1 MMPPRKTM
9 TPSKQTSAVAS
20 KIKNKLINTS
30 SFFKVS
36 LKTNNKAL
44 ALALQAQKEK
54 SRQLE
59 MEVVLL
65 QKQVKDL
72 CFQLAT
78 KKHNQRKLML
88 ILKNLHNNTLQQL
101 DMMEDLVSDNDS
113 PRLSESCHSPT
124 DKNKENDAAA
134 RKPETLRNPFCHNKN
149 MEATPCL
156 PEGNPHLDVL
166 SVLTRCSNSSDIFHE
181 NAEERRLSQRVQP
194 TQTGSCCPP
203 RSSLRSEVERL
214 SRVLSQ
220 SSSEINS
227 VLCPQNNQTHENST
241 TSLSSD
247 VNAPTVSA
255 SEAEPQLAKADNTVL
270 LNTSMEITLS
280 NAVEIVTVE
289 TKAKKKGPS
298 CETKGTKSQQP
309 GSSPEVQNGLNHRPT
324 KEPAE
329 ISTRINKQP
338 EDKDSGVL
346 EVQLPKKRGNNRKTS
361 RIPKLGSHQKT
372 SKSDTD
378 SCDTV
383 SQEFDNYFS
392 NSKVSLLKAGGNE
405 PEEGSAGSKITY
417 RRSKTKVR
425 RRSMVIQ
432 KTPSVRLSHDDESQ
446 RSKSEKVHEE
456 EEAENTEPPPPPP
469 VEVDGGPPPLDVG
482 PVEVTGL
489 GSEENQ
495 LPVAK
500 RKTQTRSRCRG
511 TFVISVFRDSNSP
524 GFDCDMMLPG
534 EPHRSAEELL
544 EDLAQSSG
552 KQHFQADQQTETRS
566 ASKRPLVETTEHN
579 MEVLPADECDRS
591 ENHTRKKSRRD
602 EAGGSRNRM
611 TSSLEKCADGCNSRQ
626 KRKTSKRS
634 KKVLSEDES
643 GLHPICSEELLL
655 CSPYRLEVR
664 KEGEEDFQKLLSH
677 DHYDIG
683 ENPPDSKVSKGRNAP
698 KPQRKTKLHTAA
710 ETRNL
715 RETFVIHRPTSS
727 QDKSK
732 SISVSSTRTSVASDE
747 TAHQDAGFLLMDVQ
761 PPWLLGEL
769 STVDPES
776 SSVPSSPTRSP
787 SCRLEVTEG
796 STRASP
802 AGRVLTTVT
811 NTFPNPCGEN
821 KGRSRR
827 RDCVVSYKEPPLNRK
842 IRRGDD
848 FTETTFLS
856 SPVFKDRKKKKKM
869 TKMKQ

>member
-9 TPSKQTSAVAS
+9 MAPSKQTSAVAS

-88 ILKNLHNNTLQQL
+88 ILKNLHNNTL
-101 DMMEDLVSDNDS
+101 DMMAELVSDDDS

-149 MEATPCL
+149 MEATPGL
-156 PEGNPHLDVL
+156 PERNPHLDVL
-166 SVLTRCSNSSDIFHE
+166 SVLTRCSISSDIFHE
-181 NAEERRLSQRVQP
+181 NAEERRLSQHVRP

-247 VNAPTVSA
+247 VNAPSVSA

-298 CETKGTKSQQP
+298 RETKGTKSQQA
-309 GSSPEVQNGLNHRPT
+309 GSSPEVQNGLNHRPN

-329 ISTRINKQP
+329 ISTCISKQP

-346 EVQLPKKRGNNRKTS
+346 EVKLPKKRGNNRKIS
-361 RIPKLGSHQKT
+361 RIPKLGNHQKT
-372 SKSDTD
+372 SKNDTD
-378 SCDTV
+378 FCDTV
-383 SQEFDNYFS
+383 SQEFDNYFF
-392 NSKVSLLKAGGNE
+392 NSKVSLLKAGGSE
-405 PEEGSAGSKITY
+405 PEEGSAGSEITY
-417 RRSKTKVR
+417 RRSRTKVR

-432 KTPSVRLSHDDESQ
+432 KTPLVSLSHNDKSQ
-446 RSKSEKVHEE
+446 RYESEKVHDE
-456 EEAENTEPPPPPP
+456 EEAENTEPHPPPPL
-469 VEVDGGPPPLDVG
+469 EVDGGPPPLDLH
-482 PVEVTGL
+482 PVEVAGL

-495 LPVAK
+495 LPVTR
-500 RKTQTRSRCRG
+500 RKTQTRPRCRG
-511 TFVISVFRDSNSP
+511 TFIISVSRDSNSP
-524 GFDCDMMLPG
+524 GLDCDMMLPG
-534 EPHRSAEELL
+534 EPHWSAEELM

-552 KQHFQADQQTETRS
+552 KKHFQTDQQTETCS

-579 MEVLPADECDRS
+579 MKVLLTNECDRS

-602 EAGGSRNRM
+602 KAGGSRNRM

-626 KRKTSKRS
+626 KRKTSKSS

-643 GLHPICSEELLL
+643 GLQPICSEDLL
-655 CSPYRLEVR
+655 CSPYSLDVR
-664 KEGEEDFQKLLSH
+664 KEGEEDFQMLFSH

-683 ENPPDSKVSKGRNAP
+683 ENPPDPKVSKGRNSP

-715 RETFVIHRPTSS
+715 TETFVIHRPTSL
-727 QDKSK
+727 DKSK
-732 SISVSSTRTSVASDE
+732 SISVNSTRISVASDE
-747 TAHQDAGFLLMDVQ
+747 TTHLDAGFLLMDVQ

-769 STVDPES
+769 NTVDPES
-776 SSVPSSPTRSP
+776 NSVPSSPTRSP

-802 AGRVLTTVT
+802 ERVLTTVT
-811 NTFPNPCGEN
+811 NTFPNPYGEN

-848 FTETTFLS
+848 FTENTFLS
-856 SPVFKDRKKKKKM
+856 SPVFKDKKKKKKK
-869 TKMKQ
+869 TKQ

>member
-20 KIKNKLINTS
+20 KIKNKIINTS

-59 MEVVLL
+59 IEVVLL

-101 DMMEDLVSDNDS
+101 DMMTELVSDNDS
-113 PRLSESCHSPT
+113 PRLSGGCHYPT

-134 RKPETLRNPFCHNKN
+134 RRPGTLRNPFCHNKN
-149 MEATPCL
+149 LEATLGL

-166 SVLTRCSNSSDIFHE
+166 SVRTRSSNSSDIFHE

-214 SRVLSQ
+214 SRALSQ

-227 VLCPQNNQTHENST
+227 VLCPQNNQTHENSS

-247 VNAPTVSA
+247 ANAPSVSA

-298 CETKGTKSQQP
+298 CKTKGTKRQQA
-309 GSSPEVQNGLNHRPT
+309 SISPDVQNVFNHRPN
-324 KEPAE
+324 KELVE
-329 ISTRINKQP
+329 ISTQKNKP
-338 EDKDSGVL
+338 KDKDSGVL
-346 EVQLPKKRGNNRKTS
+346 EGQLLKKHGNNMKTS

-372 SKSDTD
+372 SKSDTHC
-378 SCDTV
+378 CDTV
-383 SQEFDNYFS
+383 SHELDDYFS
-392 NSKVSLLKAGGNE
+392 NSKVSLLKAGGSE
-405 PEEGSAGSKITY
+405 PEEGSASSKITY
-417 RRSKTKVR
+417 RRSRTKVK

-432 KTPSVRLSHDDESQ
+432 KTPSVHLSHDDESQ
-446 RSKSEKVHEE
+446 QSKPEKVHDE
-456 EEAENTEPPPPPP
+456 EEAENTEPPPQEYVFHP
-469 VEVDGGPPPLDVG
+469 VQVA
-482 PVEVTGL
+482 GL

-495 LPVAK
+495 PPVAR
-500 RKTQTRSRCRG
+500 RKTQTRPRCRR
-511 TFVISVFRDSNSP
+511 TFVISVSRDSNSP
-524 GFDCDMMLPG
+524 GLDCGMMLPG
-534 EPHRSAEELL
+534 EPCWSAEELL
-544 EDLAQSSG
+544 EDLAQRSG
-552 KQHFQADQQTETRS
+552 HFQADQQTETCS
-566 ASKRPLVETTEHN
+566 ALKRPLVETSEHN
-579 MEVLPADECDRS
+579 MKVVPADECDRS
-591 ENHTRKKSRRD
+591 ENPTRKKSRRD
-602 EAGGSRNRM
+602 RAGGSRNRM
-611 TSSLEKCADGCNSRQ
+611 TSSLEKCADGYDSRQ
-626 KRKTSKRS
+626 KRKTIKSS

-643 GLHPICSEELLL
+643 GLHPICSDELLL
-655 CSPYRLEVR
+655 CSPYSLEIR
-664 KEGEEDFQKLLSH
+664 KEGEEDFQMLLSH

-683 ENPPDSKVSKGRNAP
+683 ENLPDPKVSKGRNAA

-710 ETRNL
+710 ETRNV
-715 RETFVIHRPTSS
+715 RETFVIHRPTS
-727 QDKSK
+727 QDSSK
-732 SISVSSTRTSVASDE
+732 SISVNNTRTSVANDE
-747 TAHQDAGFLLMDVQ
+747 TAHQDVSFLLMDVQ
-761 PPWLLGEL
+761 PPSLLGEL
-769 STVDPES
+769 STVDPAS
-776 SSVPSSPTRSP
+776 NSVPSSPNRSP
-787 SCRLEVTEG
+787 SCRLVVTEG
-796 STRASP
+796 SARASP
-802 AGRVLTTVT
+802 AGRAQTTVT
-811 NTFPNPCGEN
+811 NTFPNSCGEN
-821 KGRSRR
+821 NGRSKRNR
-827 RDCVVSYKEPPLNRK
+827 PVVSYKGPPLNRK
-842 IRRGDD
+842 LRRGDD
-848 FTETTFLS
+848 FTDSTFLS
-856 SPVFKDRKKKKKM
+856 SPLFKDRKKKK
-869 TKMKQ
+869 TKQ